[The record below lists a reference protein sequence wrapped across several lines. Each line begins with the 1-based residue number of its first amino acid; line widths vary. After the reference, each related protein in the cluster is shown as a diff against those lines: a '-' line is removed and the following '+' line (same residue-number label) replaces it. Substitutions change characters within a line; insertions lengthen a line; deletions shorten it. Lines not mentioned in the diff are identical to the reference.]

1 MGWMGR
7 GSLLLLL
14 ADWFIKEYC
23 SRFILFMA
31 EDLKS

>member
-1 MGWMGR
+1 
-7 GSLLLLL
+7 LLLLI
-14 ADWFIKEYC
+14 DWFIKEYC